1 MVLPIRLLAFC
12 PLSSALCPSLIIQL
26 FLITILL
33 FLYVDVSFTVKK
45 NSTMVKDQ
53 SGVLAST
60 LSAEPIRVA
69 PKPKRRKQVHNI
81 FYDDRGHPDVSDEYD
96 YLLHNVD
103 ARPILRKLLH
113 PLPALD
119 SPVDTA
125 FQSIFDPAVHES
137 QMRAELDLSHLPVEI
152 QDQVYSLIR
161 EFWSVFDGK
170 GYTVPVRNYECII
183 DTGSARPIAVK
194 KILYGD
200 NEIPIMQEC
209 IAKLAEVGHI

>member
-113 PLPALD
+113 PLRILRFNRF
-119 SPVDTA
+119 STQLCTNLKCVQNWIYLT
-125 FQSIFDPAVHES
+125 
-137 QMRAELDLSHLPVEI
+137 
-152 QDQVYSLIR
+152 SLLKSRIR
-161 EFWSVFDGK
+161 
-170 GYTVPVRNYECII
+170 YTV
-183 DTGSARPIAVK
+183 
-194 KILYGD
+194 
-200 NEIPIMQEC
+200 
-209 IAKLAEVGHI
+209 